1 MPIGLTIE
9 QLFNGLVSGAIYAL
23 MASGLSLIWGTLKML
38 NFAHGEF
45 YMLGGFG
52 VYFALL
58 LGGFPPLV
66 AVPLAMAGAALVGM
80 LLERLV
86 IHPLLDR
93 PGWDV
98 SPIIATLGASILLQN
113 LALHLWGERFKNIPY
128 YVQGVVDLGGV
139 RMAWQRILI
148 VAVTVAMIAVVV
160 TALRATWWGR
170 ALRATAQDRDAAVL
184 AGINVYRIYL
194 WTLGLAA
201 ALAALAATMLAPIYS
216 VNPWMGTAL
225 LLKAFIVCV
234 LGGLGSLGGAILGGI
249 LLGTAESLTVIL
261 WSSEWKDVVAFLL
274 LILVLWVRPVGL
286 MGTREW

>member
-1 MPIGLTIE
+1 MSPGLVVE
-9 QLFNGLVSGAIYAL
+9 QIFNGLVSGAIYAL

-58 LGGFPPLV
+58 LGGLPPLV
-66 AVPLAMAGAALVGM
+66 AVPVAMLGAAVVGM

-86 IHPLLDR
+86 IHPLLDK

-128 YVQGVVDLGGV
+128 YIEGGV
-139 RMAWQRILI
+139 NLFGIRMAWQRVLI
-148 VAVTVAMIAVVV
+148 VAVTVVVIVVV
-160 TALRATWWGR
+160 VAALRRSRWGM

-184 AGINVYRIYL
+184 AGIDVYAVYL
-194 WTLGLAA
+194 WTLGLTA
-201 ALAALAATMLAPIYS
+201 ALAALAAAMLAPIYS
-216 VNPWMGTAL
+216 INPWMGTAL

-234 LGGLGSLGGAILGGI
+234 LGGLGSLEGAILGGV
-249 LLGTAESLTVIL
+249 LLGTTESLTVLL
-261 WSSEWKDVVAFLL
+261 WSSEWKDVVAFVL
-274 LILVLWVRPVGL
+274 LILVLWVRPAGL